1 MSVEFSEDQDEN
13 QFERLR
19 IEGHVRD
26 LKKREK
32 KWSFW
37 VFQEQKKENNLISN
51 LIKANDV
58 IKIQSIIFN

>member
-37 VFQEQKKENNLISN
+37 VF
-51 LIKANDV
+51 
-58 IKIQSIIFN
+58 